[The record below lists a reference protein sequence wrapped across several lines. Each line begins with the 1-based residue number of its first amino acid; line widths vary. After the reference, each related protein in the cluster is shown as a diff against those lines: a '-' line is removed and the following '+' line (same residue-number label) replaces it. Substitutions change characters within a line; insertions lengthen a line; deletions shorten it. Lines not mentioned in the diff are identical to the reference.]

1 MLGKLLQ
8 PEVQSLVASR
18 DFARLRELFSE
29 WVPADLADVV
39 ADLPEGDKV
48 VVFRVIPQALAA
60 KVFEYLDPEEQQ
72 ELLHSMGREQAVA
85 LLNEMSPDDRTAL
98 LEELPP
104 EAVKGLVASLSPSE
118 RAVAQSLL
126 GYPEGSVGR
135 LMTPDFIAI
144 KSDWTV
150 QQVLDDVRTRGHD
163 SETLNVLYVLDD
175 QRQAHR
181 RPAHPRVFDLKPL
194 DAKVS
199 DLMNDSFITLAAAD
213 SQESAVALFRKYD
226 RTVLP
231 VVDGGGRLLGVV
243 TVDDV
248 LDVAEEEATADAHKF
263 GGLEAPLDLP
273 YMSSSLWELFR
284 KRGSCLVILFAS
296 EMLTAT
302 AMQSYEDEIEKA
314 VALSLFVPLVMS
326 SGGNSGSQ
334 ASTLVIRAMALGEV
348 KLRDWWRI
356 AGREVMSGLS
366 LGALLGAVGFLRIS
380 LWTVLGWDH
389 GQYSV
394 HPYILAMAVGVAL
407 VGIVAWGSLAG
418 AMLPFLLKFFK
429 FDPATSSAPFV
440 ATLVDVTGLIIYF
453 TVAALIFLPH
463 IILSTES
470 VGTVEA
476 YNPGSSIVMHVE
488 ADEPTTYKFS
498 KNVTY
503 VTPDGQA
510 VDASKVSKNSRVSVH
525 YVKEGGETVVDKV
538 VVQP

>member
-8 PEVQSLVASR
+8 PEVQSLVAAR
-18 DFARLRELFSE
+18 DFTRLRTLFSE

-39 ADLPEGDKV
+39 ADLPDEDKV

-60 KVFEYLDPEEQQ
+60 DVFEYLDPDEQE

-85 LLNEMSPDDRTAL
+85 ILNEMSPDDRTTL

-104 EAVKGLVASLSPSE
+104 ETVKGLVASLSPSE
-118 RAVAQSLL
+118 RAVAQNLL

-150 QQVLDDVRTRGHD
+150 HQVLDDVRMRGRD
-163 SETLNVLYVLDD
+163 SETLNVLYVVDD
-175 QRQAHR
+175 HGKLIDDVRIR
-181 RPAHPRVFDLKPL
+181 EFLTRPL
-194 DAKVS
+194 DAKVG
-199 DLMNDSFITLAAAD
+199 DIMDDSFVTLAVAD
-213 SQESAVALFRKYD
+213 SQESAVTLFRKYD

-231 VVDGGGRLLGVV
+231 VCDGGGRLLGVV

-263 GGLEAPLDLP
+263 GGLEAPLDMP
-273 YMSSSLWELFR
+273 YMNSSLWELFR
-284 KRGSCLVILFAS
+284 KRGSCLIILFAS
-296 EMLTAT
+296 ELLTAT
-302 AMQSYEDEIEKA
+302 AMQSYEGEIEKA

-356 AGREVMSGLS
+356 AGREVLSGLS
-366 LGALLGAVGFLRIS
+366 LGALLGVAGFTRIS
-380 LWTVLGWDH
+380 LWTMLGWDH
-389 GQYSV
+389 GQYST
-394 HPYILAMAVGVAL
+394 HPYILALAVGVAL

-453 TVAALIFLPH
+453 TAAALIFLPH
-463 IILSTES
+463 L
-470 VGTVEA
+470 A
-476 YNPGSSIVMHVE
+476 H
-488 ADEPTTYKFS
+488 
-498 KNVTY
+498 
-503 VTPDGQA
+503 
-510 VDASKVSKNSRVSVH
+510 
-525 YVKEGGETVVDKV
+525 
-538 VVQP
+538 

>member
-8 PEVQSLVASR
+8 PEVQSLVTAR
-18 DFARLRELFSE
+18 NFTRLRELFSE
-29 WVPADLADVV
+29 WAPADLADVV
-39 ADLPEGDKV
+39 ADLPEDDKV
-48 VVFRVIPQALAA
+48 VVFRVIPQSLAA
-60 KVFEYLDPEEQQ
+60 SVFEYLDPEEQE

-118 RAVAQSLL
+118 RAVAQKLL

-150 QQVLDDVRTRGHD
+150 QQVLDDVRMRGRD
-163 SETLNVLYVLDD
+163 SETLNVLYVVDD
-175 QRQAHR
+175 NGKLIDDLRIR
-181 RPAHPRVFDLKPL
+181 EFLTRPLNAL
-194 DAKVS
+194 VS
-199 DLMNDSFITLAAAD
+199 DLMNDSFITLAASD

-231 VVDGGGRLLGVV
+231 VVDSGGRLLGVV

-263 GGLEAPLDLP
+263 GGLEAPLDMP
-273 YMSSSLWELFR
+273 YMNSSLWELFR
-284 KRGSCLVILFAS
+284 KRGSCLIILFAS
-296 EMLTAT
+296 ELLTAT
-302 AMQSYEDEIEKA
+302 AMQSYEGEIEKA

-348 KLRDWWRI
+348 KLSDWWRI
-356 AGREVMSGLS
+356 ASREVMSGLS
-366 LGALLGAVGFLRIS
+366 LGALLGAAGFTRIS
-380 LWTVLGWDH
+380 LWTLLGWDH
-389 GQYSV
+389 GQYST
-394 HPYILAMAVGVAL
+394 HPYILAVAVGVAL

-453 TVAALIFLPH
+453 TAAALIFLPH
-463 IILSTES
+463 I
-470 VGTVEA
+470 A
-476 YNPGSSIVMHVE
+476 H
-488 ADEPTTYKFS
+488 
-498 KNVTY
+498 
-503 VTPDGQA
+503 
-510 VDASKVSKNSRVSVH
+510 
-525 YVKEGGETVVDKV
+525 
-538 VVQP
+538 

>member
-8 PEVQSLVASR
+8 PEVQSLVKER
-18 DFARLRELFSE
+18 NFGRLHELFCE
-29 WVPADLADVV
+29 WAPADLADVV

-60 KVFEYLDPEEQQ
+60 DVFEYLDTDEQE

-85 LLNEMSPDDRTAL
+85 ILNEMSPDDRTAL

-118 RAVAQSLL
+118 RTVAQKLL

-144 KSDWTV
+144 NADWTV
-150 QQVLDDVRTRGHD
+150 QHVLDDVRTRGRD
-163 SETLNVLYVLDD
+163 SETLNVLYVVDD
-175 QRQAHR
+175 HGKLIDDVRIR
-181 RPAHPRVFDLKPL
+181 EFLTRPLT
-194 DAKVS
+194 AKVC
-199 DLMNDSFITLAAAD
+199 DIMDDSFITLAAAD

-231 VVDGGGRLLGVV
+231 VCDGGGRLLGVV

-284 KRGSCLVILFAS
+284 KRGSCLVILFVS

-302 AMQSYEDEIEKA
+302 AMQHYDEEIEKA
-314 VALSLFVPLVMS
+314 VALALFVPLVMS

-348 KLRDWWRI
+348 TLRDWWRV
-356 AGREVMSGLS
+356 ALREVRSGLS
-366 LGALLGAVGFLRIS
+366 LGVLLGIVGFARIS
-380 LWTVLGWDH
+380 LWTMLGWDQ
-389 GQYSV
+389 GKYSA
-394 HPYILAMAVGVAL
+394 HPYVLASAIGVSL
-407 VGIVAWGSLAG
+407 VGIVAWGSLSG
-418 AMLPFLLKFFK
+418 AMLPFILKLFK

-453 TVAALIFLPH
+453 TVAALIFLPLVAH
-463 IILSTES
+463 
-470 VGTVEA
+470 
-476 YNPGSSIVMHVE
+476 
-488 ADEPTTYKFS
+488 
-498 KNVTY
+498 
-503 VTPDGQA
+503 
-510 VDASKVSKNSRVSVH
+510 
-525 YVKEGGETVVDKV
+525 
-538 VVQP
+538 

>member
-39 ADLPEGDKV
+39 ADLPDSDKV

-60 KVFEYLDPEEQQ
+60 SVFEYLDPDEQE
-72 ELLHSMGREQAVA
+72 ELLHGMGREQAVGI
-85 LLNEMSPDDRTAL
+85 LNEMSPDDRTTL

-104 EAVKGLVASLSPSE
+104 ETVKGLVASLSPSE
-118 RAVAQSLL
+118 RAVAQKLL

-144 KSDWTV
+144 KADWTV
-150 QQVLDDVRTRGHD
+150 QQVLDDVRMRGRD
-163 SETLNVLYVLDD
+163 SETLNVLYVVDD
-175 QRQAHR
+175 TGKLIDDVRIR
-181 RPAHPRVFDLKPL
+181 EFLTRPL
-194 DAKVS
+194 DALVS
-199 DLMNDSFITLAAAD
+199 NIMDDSFVTLAVAD

-302 AMQSYEDEIEKA
+302 AMQSYEEEIEKA

-356 AGREVMSGLS
+356 ASREIMSGLS
-366 LGALLGAVGFLRIS
+366 LGVLLGVVGFARIS
-380 LWTVLGWDH
+380 IWTMLGWDH
-389 GQYSV
+389 GQYSA
-394 HPYILAMAVGVAL
+394 HPYILAAAVGVAL

-418 AMLPFLLKFFK
+418 AMLPFLLKVCK

-463 IILSTES
+463 
-470 VGTVEA
+470 
-476 YNPGSSIVMHVE
+476 
-488 ADEPTTYKFS
+488 
-498 KNVTY
+498 VT
-503 VTPDGQA
+503 
-510 VDASKVSKNSRVSVH
+510 H
-525 YVKEGGETVVDKV
+525 
-538 VVQP
+538 

>member
-8 PEVQSLVASR
+8 PEVQSLVTAR
-18 DFARLRELFSE
+18 DFVRLRELFSE
-29 WVPADLADVV
+29 WAPADLADVV
-39 ADLPEGDKV
+39 ADLPDEDKV

-60 KVFEYLDPEEQQ
+60 DVFEYLDPDEQE

-85 LLNEMSPDDRTAL
+85 ILNEMSPDDRTTL

-104 EAVKGLVASLSPSE
+104 ETVKGLVASLSPSE
-118 RAVAQSLL
+118 RAVAQKLL

-150 QQVLDDVRTRGHD
+150 SQVLDDVRMRGRD
-163 SETLNVLYVLDD
+163 SETLNVLYVVDD
-175 QRQAHR
+175 HGKLVDDLRIR
-181 RPAHPRVFDLKPL
+181 EFLTRPLTAL
-194 DAKVS
+194 VS
-199 DLMNDSFITLAAAD
+199 DLMNDSFITLAVAD

-231 VVDGGGRLLGVV
+231 VCDGGGRLLGVV

-273 YMSSSLWELFR
+273 YMSSGLWELFR

-296 EMLTAT
+296 ELLTAT
-302 AMQSYEDEIEKA
+302 AMQKYNDDIEKA
-314 VALSLFVPLVMS
+314 VALALFVPLVMS

-348 KLRDWWRI
+348 SIRDWWRV
-356 AGREVMSGLS
+356 AGREIISGLS
-366 LGALLGAVGFLRIS
+366 LGVLLGACGFARIS
-380 LWTVLGWDH
+380 IWTMLGWDH
-389 GQYSV
+389 GQYSD
-394 HPYILAMAVGVAL
+394 HPYILAAAVGIAL
-407 VGIVAWGSLAG
+407 IGIVAWGSLAG
-418 AMLPFLLKFFK
+418 SMLPFVLKFFK

-463 IILSTES
+463 L
-470 VGTVEA
+470 A
-476 YNPGSSIVMHVE
+476 H
-488 ADEPTTYKFS
+488 
-498 KNVTY
+498 
-503 VTPDGQA
+503 
-510 VDASKVSKNSRVSVH
+510 
-525 YVKEGGETVVDKV
+525 
-538 VVQP
+538 

>member
-8 PEVQSLVASR
+8 PEVQSLVAARNFS
-18 DFARLRELFSE
+18 RLRELFSE

-39 ADLPEGDKV
+39 ADLPEEDKV

-60 KVFEYLDPEEQQ
+60 DVFEYLDPDEQE

-85 LLNEMSPDDRTAL
+85 ILNEMSPDDRTAL

-118 RAVAQSLL
+118 RAVAQKLL

-144 KSDWTV
+144 KADWTV
-150 QQVLDDVRTRGHD
+150 QQVLDDVGARGRD
-163 SETLNVLYVLDD
+163 SETLNVLYVVDD
-175 QRQAHR
+175 GGKLIDDVRIR
-181 RPAHPRVFDLKPL
+181 EFLTRPL
-194 DAKVS
+194 DALVGNIM
-199 DLMNDSFITLAAAD
+199 DDSFVTLAAAD
-213 SQESAVALFRKYD
+213 SQESAVTLFRKYD

-231 VVDGGGRLLGVV
+231 VCDGGGRLLGVV

-263 GGLEAPLDLP
+263 GGLEAPLDMP
-273 YMSSSLWELFR
+273 YMNSSLWELFR
-284 KRGSCLVILFAS
+284 KRGSCLIILFAS
-296 EMLTAT
+296 ELLTAT
-302 AMQSYEDEIEKA
+302 AMQSYEGEIEKA

-366 LGALLGAVGFLRIS
+366 LGALLGAAGFARIS
-380 LWTVLGWDH
+380 IWTLLGWDH
-389 GQYSV
+389 GQYST

-453 TVAALIFLPH
+453 TSAALIFLPH
-463 IILSTES
+463 LS
-470 VGTVEA
+470 
-476 YNPGSSIVMHVE
+476 H
-488 ADEPTTYKFS
+488 
-498 KNVTY
+498 
-503 VTPDGQA
+503 
-510 VDASKVSKNSRVSVH
+510 
-525 YVKEGGETVVDKV
+525 
-538 VVQP
+538 

>member
-1 MLGKLLQ
+1 
-8 PEVQSLVASR
+8 
-18 DFARLRELFSE
+18 
-29 WVPADLADVV
+29 
-39 ADLPEGDKV
+39 
-48 VVFRVIPQALAA
+48 
-60 KVFEYLDPEEQQ
+60 
-72 ELLHSMGREQAVA
+72 
-85 LLNEMSPDDRTAL
+85 MSPDDRTAL

-126 GYPEGSVGR
+126 GYPERSVGR

-175 QRQAHR
+175 QGKLID
-181 RPAHPRVFDLKPL
+181 DLRIREFLTKPL
-194 DAKVS
+194 EAKVS

-213 SQESAVALFRKYD
+213 TQESAVALFRKYD

-302 AMQSYEDEIEKA
+302 AMQSYEEEIEKA

-348 KLRDWWRI
+348 KL
-356 AGREVMSGLS
+356 
-366 LGALLGAVGFLRIS
+366 
-380 LWTVLGWDH
+380 
-389 GQYSV
+389 
-394 HPYILAMAVGVAL
+394 
-407 VGIVAWGSLAG
+407 
-418 AMLPFLLKFFK
+418 K
-429 FDPATSSAPFV
+429 
-440 ATLVDVTGLIIYF
+440 
-453 TVAALIFLPH
+453 
-463 IILSTES
+463 
-470 VGTVEA
+470 
-476 YNPGSSIVMHVE
+476 
-488 ADEPTTYKFS
+488 
-498 KNVTY
+498 
-503 VTPDGQA
+503 
-510 VDASKVSKNSRVSVH
+510 
-525 YVKEGGETVVDKV
+525 
-538 VVQP
+538 